1 MDVRMN
7 ALCLVMFVLMPR
19 LVSSLLVLLL
29 DWMSCDVTAAAWQGQ
44 ADRCFYETLLKQKP
58 ESHMAQDWCLAHG
71 VCGAAEAEALY
82 KRVCKRKGLQPLAH
96 APSLSNSPVKK
107 VKRSSL
113 GGKSRPRSSL
123 PKEVDA
129 DTGFDASGVFEGVGT
144 TGF

>member
-1 MDVRMN
+1 MQSERGEREE
-7 ALCLVMFVLMPR
+7 AVLMEKRKAGQKLATPPP
-19 LVSSLLVLLL
+19 
-29 DWMSCDVTAAAWQGQ
+29 GQ

-58 ESHMAQDWCLAHG
+58 ESHMAQDWCLAYG
-71 VCGAAEAEALY
+71 VCGAAEADALY

-107 VKRSSL
+107 AKRSSS

-123 PKEVDA
+123 PKEMDA
-129 DTGFDASGVFEGVGT
+129 DTGFGASGVFEGVGT